1 MHFWES
7 RRRTAYFFCCLG
19 MAIDGIL
26 GGLKI
31 WVGRQSGS
39 ISTVGDGFNNVTDV
53 GAVFLLLLT
62 FYYAAKPSDKEHPF
76 GHGRLEYIN
85 STVMASVVLYVGIML
100 CVDSVRKIWEPE
112 AIVVSAPLLWT
123 LGIGIVGKLSLCFL
137 YQLAVRKTGAESF
150 RAYGADSMSDV
161 LSTVGV
167 LAAVAVEA
175 MTGFLID
182 GYVGVLVS
190 FLIIHTGYDILKQ
203 ALNSI
208 IGAEPDNALYQ
219 EVREYMETQPGIYGV
234 HDLIIHDYG
243 PENRFLS
250 AHVEMDSR
258 LDLVAAHQIAEGL
271 MDGIKENFRMQA
283 VVHADPKA
291 VGNPREKEYRRD
303 LEAAIYR
310 TRLPLSY
317 HDFYA
322 EEHDG
327 DVYMSFELSFTDK
340 CTLSDEE
347 IYEKLAKEI
356 DEARRETDE
365 NYYIDMMIDRNFIS
379 GKRYGKTVGN
389 Q

>member
-1 MHFWES
+1 MKFLET
-7 RRRTAYFFCCLG
+7 RRHAAYFFCCLG
-19 MAIDGIL
+19 MAIDGVL

-31 WVGRQSGS
+31 WSGLASGS
-39 ISTVGDGFNNVTDV
+39 ISAVGDGFNNVTVV

-76 GHGRLEYIN
+76 GHGRLEYLN

-100 CVDSVRKIWEPE
+100 CVDSFEKILAPE
-112 AIVVSAPLLWT
+112 AVVADARLIT
-123 LGIGIVGKLSLCFL
+123 ALGIGIVGKLSLFFF
-137 YQLAVRKTGAESF
+137 YRLAVKKTGAEAF

-167 LAAVAVEA
+167 LVAVAVES

-190 FLIIHTGYDILKQ
+190 FLIIHTGYEILKQ

-208 IGAEPDNALYQ
+208 IGAEPDAALYRDVQ
-219 EVREYMETQPGIYGV
+219 AYMEAQPGIYGV

-258 LDLVAAHQIAEGL
+258 LDLVTAHRIAESL
-271 MDGIKENFRMQA
+271 MDGIKENFHMQA

-310 TRLPLSY
+310 TALPLSY

-322 EEHDG
+322 EEHEDG
-327 DVYMSFELSFTDK
+327 VYVSFEISFTDK
-340 CTLSDEE
+340 CHLTDEE
-347 IYEKLAKEI
+347 IYEKLSKEI
-356 DEARRETDE
+356 EAVQRETNE
-365 NYYIDMMIDRNFIS
+365 NYFIDMMIDRNFIS
-379 GKRYGKTVGN
+379 GKRYGKAVSN
-389 Q
+389 

>member
-1 MHFWES
+1 MKFLET
-7 RRRTAYFFCCLG
+7 RRHAAYFFCCLG
-19 MAIDGIL
+19 MTIDGVL

-31 WVGRQSGS
+31 WSGLASGS
-39 ISTVGDGFNNVTDV
+39 ISAVGDGFNNVTDV

-76 GHGRLEYIN
+76 GHGRLEYLN

-100 CVDSVRKIWEPE
+100 CVDSFEKILAPE
-112 AIVVSAPLLWT
+112 AVVADARLVT
-123 LGIGIVGKLSLCFL
+123 ALGIGIVGKLSLFFF
-137 YQLAVRKTGAESF
+137 YRLAVKKTGAEAF

-167 LAAVAVEA
+167 LVAVAVES

-190 FLIIHTGYDILKQ
+190 FLIIHTGYEILKQ

-208 IGAEPDNALYQ
+208 IGAEPDAALYR
-219 EVREYMETQPGIYGV
+219 EVQAYMEAQPGIYGV

-258 LDLVAAHQIAEGL
+258 LDLVTAHRIAESL
-271 MDGIKENFRMQA
+271 MDGIKETFHMQA

-310 TRLPLSY
+310 TALPLSY

-322 EEHDG
+322 EEHEDG
-327 DVYMSFELSFTDK
+327 VYVSFEISFTDK
-340 CTLSDEE
+340 CHLTDEE
-347 IYEKLAKEI
+347 IYERLSKEI
-356 DEARRETDE
+356 EAVQRETNE
-365 NYYIDMMIDRNFIS
+365 NYFIDMMIDRNFIS
-379 GKRYGKTVGN
+379 GKRYGKAVSN
-389 Q
+389 

>member
-1 MHFWES
+1 MNFLET

-19 MAIDGIL
+19 MAIDGFL

-31 WVGRQSGS
+31 FIGWQSGS

-76 GHGRLEYIN
+76 GHGRLEYLN

-100 CVDSVRKIWEPE
+100 CVDSVGKILDPEP
-112 AIVVSAPLLWT
+112 VVVTGRLIAT
-123 LGIGIVGKLSLCFL
+123 LCVGIVGKLSLFFF
-137 YQLAVRKTGAESF
+137 YRLAVRKTGAEAF

-167 LAAVAVEA
+167 LAAVAVESLS
-175 MTGFLID
+175 GLLID

-190 FLIIHTGYDILKQ
+190 LLIIHTGYEILKQ

-208 IGAEPDNALYQ
+208 IGAEPDAALYE
-219 EVREYMETQPGIYGV
+219 EVRTYMEAQPGIYGV

-258 LDLVAAHQIAEGL
+258 LDLVTAHQIAENL
-271 MDGIKENFRMQA
+271 MDGIKETFQMQA

-291 VGNPREKEYRRD
+291 VGNPHEATYRRD

-310 TRLPLSY
+310 TGLPLSY

-327 DVYMSFELSFTDK
+327 DVYLSFEISFTDK
-340 CTLSDEE
+340 CALSDEE
-347 IYEKLAKEI
+347 IYERLSHEI
-356 DEARRETDE
+356 SAEQTETGG
-365 NYYIDMMIDRNFIS
+365 NYYIDIMIDRNFIS
-379 GKRYGKTVGN
+379 GKRYGREYRG
-389 Q
+389 